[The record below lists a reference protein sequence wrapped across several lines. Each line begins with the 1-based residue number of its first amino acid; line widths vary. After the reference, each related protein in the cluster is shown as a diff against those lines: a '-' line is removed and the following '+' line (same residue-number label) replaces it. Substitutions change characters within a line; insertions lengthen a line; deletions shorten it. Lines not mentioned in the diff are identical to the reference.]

1 MAPTSDNSLDAVIEL
16 YKTGIDATLI
26 DANLRLTIEERLAR
40 LQQLLD
46 FAEELRRA
54 ARAVERRP

>member
-1 MAPTSDNSLDAVIEL
+1 MAPTSDNSLDAVIDL

-26 DANLRLTIEERLAR
+26 DANLRLTVEERLAR

>member
-1 MAPTSDNSLDAVIEL
+1 MAPTSDNSLDTVIDL

-40 LQQLLD
+40 LQQLFD